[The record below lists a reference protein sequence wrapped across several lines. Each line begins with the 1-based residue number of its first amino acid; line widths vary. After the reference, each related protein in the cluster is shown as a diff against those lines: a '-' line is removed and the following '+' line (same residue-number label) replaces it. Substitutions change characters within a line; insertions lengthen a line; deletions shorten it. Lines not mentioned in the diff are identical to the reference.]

1 MKLVL
6 YTQHAL
12 YVLSDFK
19 VSAGEAHLHI
29 AAVPDVRSE
38 LCPHTICRYFC

>member
-6 YTQHAL
+6 YTRHAL

-19 VSAGEAHLHI
+19 VSTGEAHLHI
-29 AAVPDVRSE
+29 AAVPDVHTE
-38 LCPHTICRYFC
+38 L